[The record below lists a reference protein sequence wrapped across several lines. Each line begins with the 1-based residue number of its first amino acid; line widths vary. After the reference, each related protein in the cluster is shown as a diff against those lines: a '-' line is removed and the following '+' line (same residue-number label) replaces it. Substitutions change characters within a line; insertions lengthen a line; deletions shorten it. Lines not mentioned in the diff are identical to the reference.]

1 MLIILQMTATNRA
14 TKKKKVQVDTGKE
27 EKENKNRLQII
38 NHLYKSIELTSVK
51 LVQVSC

>member
-14 TKKKKVQVDTGKE
+14 TKKKVQVDAGKE

-38 NHLYKSIELTSVK
+38 NHLHKSIELTSVK